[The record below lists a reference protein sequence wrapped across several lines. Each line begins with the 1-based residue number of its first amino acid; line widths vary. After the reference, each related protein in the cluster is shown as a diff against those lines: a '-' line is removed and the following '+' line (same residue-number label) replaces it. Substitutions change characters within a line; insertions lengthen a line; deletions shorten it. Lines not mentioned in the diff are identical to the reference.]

1 LFRSARHAGIIGGQS
16 CRDAMASN
24 LNDEDDPREEVL
36 STAFAIPPAM
46 VDAEELHRHIRAGS
60 SAAVMLAV
68 LAGLSVAYAAKLP
81 IIVLLVAILLS
92 FILAPIVELF
102 QRLRIPRSLAS
113 LITLLLFMTALYF
126 LAQASYTKA
135 ISFAEELPKYSGR
148 IRSVMGKLRHQAQ
161 QIQQTTENVLPADEN
176 EKKTPTVRV
185 EQQHGWADWMTSG
198 LGPVAEIAFTAS
210 FIPFLTYFMLSWQDH
225 VRSAT
230 VMLFRMKNRNTA
242 YVTLGLISSMIRSFI
257 VGNVLVG
264 LFIGAASTV
273 MFGILHLPYFYFIG
287 FISGFLSLVPYLG
300 VVLAAVPPLIG
311 GLGVLHSTSI
321 IAVLLTVLGLH
332 LFALNVLYPKFL
344 GSRLQLNPLAVTAS
358 LLIWGWLWGGMGLV
372 LAVPVTAALKII
384 FDHIESMRGY
394 GAWLGE

>member
-1 LFRSARHAGIIGGQS
+1 
-16 CRDAMASN
+16 MADQQDQ
-24 LNDEDDPREEVL
+24 DEQREDLL

-46 VDAEELHRHIRAGS
+46 VDAEELHRSIRAGTT
-60 SAAVMLAV
+60 AAIIIAV
-68 LAGLSVAYAAKLP
+68 IMGLTVAYYAKLP
-81 IIVLLVAILLS
+81 LIVLLVAILLS

-102 QRLRIPRSLAS
+102 QKLKVPRALAS
-113 LITLLLFMTALYF
+113 LVTILLFVALMYM
-126 LAQASYTKA
+126 LAQVSYSKA
-135 ISFAEELPKYSGR
+135 VSFAQDLPQYSEK
-148 IRSVMGKLRHQAQ
+148 IREVVGKVRLRAQ
-161 QIQQTTENVLPADEN
+161 QFQKTTETVLPAEVSM
-176 EKKTPTVRV
+176 TPTVRI
-185 EQQHGWADWMTSG
+185 EQQHAWSDFFTSG
-198 LGPVAEIAFTAS
+198 LGGVAEIVFIAS

-264 LFIGAASTV
+264 LFIGATSTAI
-273 MFGILHLPYFYFIG
+273 FGLLHLPYFYFIG

-300 VVLAAVPPLIG
+300 VVLAAVPPLVGGIG
-311 GLGVLHSTSI
+311 MLNSGTVIVVL
-321 IAVLLTVLGLH
+321 ATVLGLH

-344 GSRLQLNPLAVTAS
+344 GSRLQLNPLAVTVA
-358 LLIWGWLWGGMGLV
+358 LMLWGWLWGGMGLV
-372 LAVPVTAALKII
+372 LAVPVTAAIKIV